1 MRKIKDDGGN
11 SVPNDFQ
18 GEYLPIATPLNT
30 SMFFKEKQP
39 DPEPEAE
46 PHFVLPEP
54 HCVLPKPSRTYHI
67 PQFVLPEPQFVLP
80 EPQFVLPQTPSPIPT
95 LSPIPEPQMNTT
107 NTTNEYKEQLSQMV
121 SQNIYDQLLEQ
132 QQQCEQYL
140 PYQPYNEQDPLQQ
153 PYNEQDPL
161 QQFLTQPETN
171 VCEEEETNDVVM
183 SVITE
188 VLNKPTSRTGKNI
201 SLLKKHHCLQEE
213 EEGEEEEKEELRTT
227 TKNNKRFHKH
237 LIFKKKDDIIKKFPI
252 LSQKNSDLIVTAE
265 NKYKELKSIF
275 VLKKKY
281 IEKNKQLKEYIYG
294 LELVEHRYRCE
305 TERLNKNKK
314 IIIF

>member
-1 MRKIKDDGGN
+1 
-11 SVPNDFQ
+11 
-18 GEYLPIATPLNT
+18 
-30 SMFFKEKQP
+30 
-39 DPEPEAE
+39 
-46 PHFVLPEP
+46 
-54 HCVLPKPSRTYHI
+54 
-67 PQFVLPEPQFVLP
+67 
-80 EPQFVLPQTPSPIPT
+80 
-95 LSPIPEPQMNTT
+95 MNTT
-107 NTTNEYKEQLSQMV
+107 NTTNEYEEQLSQTQQMNTINTTNEYEEQLSQMV

-171 VCEEEETNDVVM
+171 VCEEETNDVVM

-252 LSQKNSDLIVTAE
+252 LTQKNSDLIVTAE

-305 TERLNKNKK
+305 TERLNKKKNNK
-314 IIIF
+314 IF